1 MWVQIRL
8 TFLFLRMPLVVIT
21 LGILLLFILILVVRL
36 NAFIAFILV
45 GLAIGMGQGM
55 ELNAIV
61 QSIEKGI
68 GNTLGFLV
76 MILGLGAMLGK
87 LVAESGAAQKITNAL
102 IQLFGVKNT
111 RIAVMLTG
119 FIVGVTMFYS
129 VGFVILVPLVFTVAA
144 ATGLSLISIA
154 LPMLAA
160 LSVTHGFLPPHP
172 APTALSVMFEADIGK
187 TLIYGVIIA
196 IPAILISGPLLTKFI
211 PKVEAK
217 PLKEFMTTKVFSD
230 EELPSFSNSILTALF
245 PVILIAISTLILNFF
260 EIEGLWFSIIKF
272 IGNPVI
278 ALLLTVLVGTYSL
291 GISRGL
297 KMDEVM
303 KIFAK
308 AVSGITMVLLIIAGA
323 GSLKQIL
330 IDSGVSEYIGNLLQ
344 ITSMSPLI
352 IGWLIA
358 TLIRFSVG
366 SATVAGLT
374 TAGIVLPLVQTTGV
388 SPELM
393 VLAIGSGSLMLS
405 HVNDSGFWLFK
416 EYFNLNVKDTLS
428 TWTVMETS
436 IGISGLIGVLILN
449 QFVN

>member
-1 MWVQIRL
+1 
-8 TFLFLRMPLVVIT
+8 MPLVVIS
-21 LGILLLFILILVVRL
+21 LGILFLFLLIIVLRL

-45 GLAIGMGQGM
+45 SIAIGMGQGM

-61 QSIEKGI
+61 SSIEKGI

-87 LVAESGAAQKITNAL
+87 LVAESGAAQKITNGL
-102 IQLFGVKNT
+102 IALFGIKNT
-111 RIAVMLTG
+111 RTAVMLTG
-119 FIVGVTMFYS
+119 FIVGITMFYS
-129 VGFVILVPLVFTVAA
+129 VGFVILVPLVFTVAS

-172 APTALSVMFEADIGK
+172 APSALSVMFEADLGK
-187 TLIYGVIIA
+187 TLLYGILVA
-196 IPAILISGPLLTKFI
+196 IPAILISGPILTRFI

-217 PLKEFMTTKVFSD
+217 PLKEFMASKVFEE
-230 EELPSFSNSILTALF
+230 EELPSLTNSLITALL
-245 PVILIAISTLILNFF
+245 PVILIGFSTLIS
-260 EIEGLWFSIIKF
+260 SIMAEDHFLYSLIKF

-278 ALLLTVLVGTYSL
+278 ALLLTVLIGIYTL
-291 GISRGL
+291 GIARGNS
-297 KMDEVM
+297 MEGIM
-303 KIFAK
+303 KIFGT
-308 AVSGITMVLLIIAGA
+308 AVSGITMVLLIISGAGA
-323 GSLKQIL
+323 LKQIL
-330 IDSGVSEYIGNLLQ
+330 IDSGVSNYIGSLLE
-344 ITSMSPLI
+344 ISSMSPLI
-352 IGWLIA
+352 IAWLIA

-374 TAGIVLPLVQTTGV
+374 TAGIVLPLVQSSGV

-416 EYFNLNVKDTLS
+416 EYFNLNIKETLS

-436 IGISGLIGVLILN
+436 VGISGLLGVLILEN
-449 QFVN
+449 FIS

>member
-1 MWVQIRL
+1 MPLIIISL
-8 TFLFLRMPLVVIT
+8 GILFLFL
-21 LGILLLFILILVVRL
+21 LIIVFRL

-45 GLAIGMGQGM
+45 SIAIGIGQGM

-61 QSIEKGI
+61 GSIEKGI

-87 LVAESGAAQKITNAL
+87 LVAESGAAQKITNGL
-102 IQLFGVKNT
+102 ISIFGIKNT
-111 RIAVMLTG
+111 RTAVMLTG
-119 FIVGVTMFYS
+119 FIVGITMFYS
-129 VGFVILVPLVFTVAA
+129 VGFVILVPLVFTVAT

-172 APTALSVMFEADIGK
+172 APSALSVMFEADLGK
-187 TLIYGVIIA
+187 TLIYGVIVA
-196 IPAILISGPLLTKFI
+196 IPAILISGPLLTRFI

-217 PLKEFMTTKVFSD
+217 PLKEFMASKVFEE
-230 EELPSFSNSILTALF
+230 EELPSLSNSLITALL
-245 PVILIAISTLILNFF
+245 PVILIGFSTIVTSFIAVDHFLY
-260 EIEGLWFSIIKF
+260 STIKF

-278 ALLLTVLVGTYSL
+278 ALLLTVLIGIYTL
-291 GISRGL
+291 GIARGNS
-297 KMDEVM
+297 MEGIM
-303 KIFAK
+303 KIFGT
-308 AVSGITMVLLIIAGA
+308 AVSGITMVLLIISGAGA
-323 GSLKQIL
+323 LKQIL
-330 IDSGVSEYIGNLLQ
+330 IDSGVSNYIGSLLEL
-344 ITSMSPLI
+344 TSMSPLI
-352 IGWLIA
+352 IAWLIA

-374 TAGIVLPLVQTTGV
+374 TAGIVLPLVQSSGV

-416 EYFNLNVKDTLS
+416 EYFNLSIKETLS

-436 IGISGLIGVLILN
+436 IGISGLLGVLILEK
-449 QFVN
+449 FIV

>member
-1 MWVQIRL
+1 
-8 TFLFLRMPLVVIT
+8 MPLVVIT
-21 LGILLLFILILVVRL
+21 LGILLLFLLILVVRL

-61 QSIEKGI
+61 ESIEKGI

-87 LVAESGAAQKITNAL
+87 LVAESGAAQKITNGL

-111 RIAVMLTG
+111 RMAVMLTG

-172 APTALSVMFEADIGK
+172 APTALSVMFEADMGK
-187 TLIYGVIIA
+187 TLIYGVIVA
-196 IPAILISGPLLTKFI
+196 IPAILISGPILTRFI

-217 PLKEFMTTKVFSD
+217 PLKEFLTTKVFSE
-230 EELPSFSNSILTALF
+230 EELPSFSNSILTALL
-245 PVILIAISTLILNFF
+245 PVILIAVSTLIVNFF
-260 EIEGLWFSIIKF
+260 PLDGLWLSIIKF

-278 ALLLTVLVGTYSL
+278 ALLLTVLVGTYTL
-291 GISRGL
+291 GIARGL
-297 KMDEVM
+297 NMDGVM
-303 KIFAK
+303 KIYGA

-344 ITSMSPLI
+344 ITSMSPLV

-374 TAGIVLPLVQTTGV
+374 TAGIVLPLVQSTGV

-393 VLAIGSGSLMLS
+393 VLSIGAGSLMLS

-416 EYFNLNVKDTLS
+416 EYFNLNIKETLS

-436 IGISGLIGVLILN
+436 IGISGLLGVLILN
-449 QFVN
+449 QFI

>member
-1 MWVQIRL
+1 VQIRL

-87 LVAESGAAQKITNAL
+87 LVAESGAAQKITNGL

-291 GISRGL
+291 GISRGF

-393 VLAIGSGSLMLS
+393 VLAIGSVSLMLS

>member
-1 MWVQIRL
+1 
-8 TFLFLRMPLVVIT
+8 MPLVVIT
-21 LGILLLFILILVVRL
+21 LGILLLFLLILVVRL

-61 QSIEKGI
+61 ESIEKGI

-87 LVAESGAAQKITNAL
+87 LVAESGAAQKITNEL

-111 RIAVMLTG
+111 RMAVMLTG

-172 APTALSVMFEADIGK
+172 APTALSVMFEADMGK
-187 TLIYGVIIA
+187 TLIYGVIVA
-196 IPAILISGPLLTKFI
+196 IPAILISGPILTRFI

-217 PLKEFMTTKVFSD
+217 PLKEFMTTKVFSE
-230 EELPSFSNSILTALF
+230 EELPSFSNSILTALL
-245 PVILIAISTLILNFF
+245 PVILIAVSTLIVNFF
-260 EIEGLWFSIIKF
+260 PLDGLWLSIIKF

-278 ALLLTVLVGTYSL
+278 ALLLTVLVGTYTL
-291 GISRGL
+291 GIARGL
-297 KMDEVM
+297 NMDGVM
-303 KIFAK
+303 KIYGA

-344 ITSMSPLI
+344 ITSMSPLV

-374 TAGIVLPLVQTTGV
+374 TAGIVLPLVQSTGV

-393 VLAIGSGSLMLS
+393 VLSIGAGSLMLS

-416 EYFNLNVKDTLS
+416 EYFNLNIKETLS

-436 IGISGLIGVLILN
+436 IGISGLLGVLILN
-449 QFVN
+449 QFI